1 MEEKIKALEKELIKL
16 EESRQDA
23 HRAIERG
30 FDFEVKSI
38 RETLNDMGLNN

>member
-1 MEEKIKALEKELIKL
+1 MEQRIKALERELIKL

-30 FDFEVKSI
+30 FDFEIKTL
-38 RETLNDMGLNN
+38 RETLKDMGVND